1 MTDKKRSIY
10 SNLLCDLCKDKTH
23 KLFCNGCKLKYKRA
37 CHNKSYQKNGKKVK
51 NNQTNQPNLLNHDSS
66 NSVIST
72 GVENEENENE
82 VVNSANASSADNKNG
97 KLSIYADLFCALCK
111 NKPHKEICP
120 GCKSKYTCATS
131 IKSYEKT
138 KKKPLETINL
148 NNQSNLTEQT
158 QQVHEGNTDNGD
170 SFSKKSK
177 PNSIGTIRNKI
188 TKVKKIAGTTENQ
201 RKVGVG
207 LIQSLPKHEKKKA
220 VKCLNIQFEQII
232 RAEMSTE
239 IVQNVKEKCG
249 KKSEAAYVVMN
260 SVAKNVEG
268 QTQSK
273 IKKRLGLGWKNAG
286 KVKSRVLLS
295 RKKYRKKLTPEVI
308 NKIIGFWERDD
319 ISRLEPSKRVSK
331 KKGPKRYM
339 LFSLKEAYIM
349 FKNEETDN
357 QVCFSNFYKFKPK
370 NVEVSSKTPIISSLC
385 PYCMNI
391 RLKLPKLGIPNLKK
405 EYDLIKLLICDK
417 GQNSLEHAD
426 CVKNKCKE
434 CFNLVGKLET
444 LCNGKHKDT
453 DIFKWYTWKKESI
466 TKPNGKK
473 IVRRNLKFMDKTFKD
488 FKEELYEDIFHPAE
502 RFSFIEHY
510 MAQKFQFK
518 AYKECLSS
526 LKGGQCL
533 MVQDF
538 ARNRD
543 IEYQDEIKSQ
553 WWTKQQV
560 TLHPTVLFYRLED
573 EGKIHRLVVSHLSD
587 IINHDAHLVHY
598 MSLECISILKEK
610 HCNVEWSKVFLW
622 SDGCASQ
629 YKGKISFFY
638 LDKFPIDVERNF
650 FASEHG
656 KGPSDAETGLISM
669 KLRNATKSR
678 RTVIQNASDMHK
690 FLTETNKDTQKIFKL
705 VQSDDLQP
713 LLDEFDGVNVSTLQG
728 TVTRSLHQI
737 MTSNQKGYIL
747 QRPFSCFCT
756 HCTMEDFANCE
767 KKGYTNGN
775 FSKHKLPSTA
785 VFNENVDE
793 YVEDENEDEV
803 EEILDDYFQFYVDE
817 DVETIKSENQNLLL
831 DQLSPN
837 KYVIVALKSQGKKCR
852 LSEFV
857 AKINIIDNENEISVD
872 YLEQNKEFK
881 DKFRYIIHE
890 KNQDVRLCE
899 IVMLLPDPDCI
910 YRGGVTFP
918 KRICLK
924 KNVNV

>member
-1 MTDKKRSIY
+1 M
-10 SNLLCDLCKDKTH
+10 CKDKPI
-23 KLFCNGCKLKYKRA
+23 KKYCSGCKAKYFCA
-37 CHNKSYQKNGKKVK
+37 SSNKSYKLNGKKARKVAISSI
-51 NNQTNQPNLLNHDSS
+51 NEVINIENQIQTSNPNLLNDESS
-66 NSVIST
+66 ASVISS
-72 GVENEENENE
+72 GIDNE
-82 VVNSANASSADNKNG
+82 VFSNIENSSADTENR
-97 KLSIYADLFCALCK
+97 KLSIYAHIFCDLCK
-111 NKPHKEICP
+111 NKRCKEICD
-120 GCKSKYTCATS
+120 GCSKAYTCATTN
-131 IKSYEKT
+131 KSS
-138 KKKPLETINL
+138 KKKKLETINL

-158 QQVHEGNTDNGD
+158 QQVHESNDNNSD
-170 SFSKKSK
+170 SFSSK
-177 PNSIGTIRNKI
+177 PNSLGTIRNKI
-188 TKVKKIAGTTENQ
+188 TKAKKMAGTPNKQ
-201 RKVGVG
+201 RAIAVG
-207 LIQSLPKHEKKKA
+207 IIKSLPKNQKIQA
-220 VKCLNIQFEQII
+220 AKCLNFKSEQEINAELSAKII
-232 RAEMSTE
+232 
-239 IVQNVKEKCG
+239 QNVKVTCG
-249 KKSEAAYVVMN
+249 KKSEVAYVVMN
-260 SVAKNVEG
+260 SLAENVEG
-268 QTQSK
+268 QTQSQ
-273 IKKRLGLGWKNAG
+273 IKKRFAVSWKNAG

-295 RKKYRKKLTPEVI
+295 KKKYQKKLTPEVI
-308 NKIIGFWERDD
+308 EKIIDFFERDD
-319 ISRLEPSKRVSK
+319 ISRLEPSMKACK
-331 KKGPKRYM
+331 WGPKRYM
-339 LFSLKEAYIM
+339 MFSLKEAYIM
-349 FKNEETDN
+349 FKNEETEN
-357 QVCFSNFYKFKPK
+357 QVCFSHFYKFKPK
-370 NVEVSSKTPIISSLC
+370 NVKVSSKTPLISSLC

-391 RLKLPKLGIPNLKK
+391 RLKLPKFGIPNLKK
-405 EYDLIKLLICDK
+405 EYDLIKFLICDK

-453 DIFKWYTWKKESI
+453 DIFKWYTWKKESF

-473 IVRRNLKFMDKTFKD
+473 IVCRNLKFMDKTFKD

-598 MSLECISILKEK
+598 MSLDCISILKEK